1 MFLQPVNYNS
11 RRNVKKRGKLLKNE
25 RGRYALDFKVK
36 IVKLDVKKNLKVLR
50 RGLRHEWKAL
60 AVIVFGN
67 IVTAFAVINF
77 VLPNRFP
84 DMGISGLAVLSNY
97 TFGISPSWVIA
108 IGNLLLLAWGR
119 RNLQPRF
126 LGLTVCSIFVFSLFM
141 PIFLAFPLSLGE
153 DRFMAA
159 VVSGVLK
166 GVAGGMIFNAGGSG
180 GGTDIIAMI
189 LRRRYGMEVGQF
201 SIFVNFFILA
211 LSLSIVG
218 LNSVVYG
225 IVGLYVYG
233 ITLDNVMRKFDRRK
247 QAFIITNIPDEVSLF
262 ITSRG
267 KGVTRVEG
275 KGGYTGQPRPVLIS
289 LLETRHVVQLKAFL
303 QEKDPKAFVSICD
316 ATEVLGKGFKS
327 WKSL

>member
-1 MFLQPVNYNS
+1 LNFNLNFNVKNVKH
-11 RRNVKKRGKLLKNE
+11 NVKKHLR
-25 RGRYALDFKVK
+25 ALF
-36 IVKLDVKKNLKVLR
+36 

-60 AVIVFGN
+60 VVIVFGN

-77 VLPNRFP
+77 ILPYRFP
-84 DMGISGLAVLSNY
+84 DMGVSGLAVLSNY
-97 TFGISPSWVIA
+97 AFGISPSWVIA
-108 IGNLLLLAWGR
+108 IGNLLLLVWGR
-119 RNLQPRF
+119 KNLQPRF
-126 LGLTVCSIFVFSLFM
+126 LGLTICSIMVFSLSM
-141 PIFLAFPLSLGE
+141 PVFLAFPLSLDQ

-180 GGTDIIAMI
+180 GGTDIIAMV
-189 LRRRYGMEVGQF
+189 LRRRHGIEVGQF
-201 SIFVNFFILA
+201 SIFVNLFILA
-211 LSLSIVG
+211 LSLGIVG

-225 IVGLYVYG
+225 IVGLYVFG

-247 QAFIITNIPDEVSLF
+247 QAFVITNIPDEVSLF
-262 ITSRG
+262 ITSKG
-267 KGVTRVEG
+267 KGVTRIEG

>member
-1 MFLQPVNYNS
+1 
-11 RRNVKKRGKLLKNE
+11 
-25 RGRYALDFKVK
+25 LDLN
-36 IVKLDVKKNLKVLR
+36 VKLDVKKNLRTLL
-50 RGLRHEWKAL
+50 RGLRKEWKAL
-60 AVIVFGN
+60 VIIIFGN

-77 VLPNRFP
+77 ILPHRFP
-84 DMGISGLAVLSNY
+84 DMGVSGLAVLSNY
-97 TFGISPSWVIA
+97 AFGISPSWVIA
-108 IGNLLLLAWGR
+108 IGNLILLVWGR
-119 RNLQPRF
+119 KNLQPRF
-126 LGLTVCSIFVFSLFM
+126 LGLTVCSIVVFSLFM
-141 PIFLAFPLSLGE
+141 PIFLAFPLSLDE

-180 GGTDIIAMI
+180 GGTDIVAMV
-189 LRRRYGMEVGQF
+189 LRRRYGIEVGQF

-211 LSLSIVG
+211 LSLGIVG

-225 IVGLYVYG
+225 VVGLYVFG

-247 QAFIITNIPDEVSLF
+247 QAFIITNIPDEVGLF
-262 ITSRG
+262 ITSKG
-267 KGVTRVEG
+267 KGVTRIEG
-275 KGGYTGQPRPVLIS
+275 KGGYTGQSRPVLIS

>member
-1 MFLQPVNYNS
+1 LNVNT
-11 RRNVKKRGKLLKNE
+11 KLYL
-25 RGRYALDFKVK
+25 
-36 IVKLDVKKNLKVLR
+36 KKNLRALL
-50 RGLRHEWKAL
+50 RGLRQEWKAL
-60 AVIVFGN
+60 TIIVFGN

-77 VLPNRFP
+77 ILPYRFP
-84 DMGISGLAVLSNY
+84 DMGVSGLAVLSNY
-97 TFGISPSWVIA
+97 AFGISPSWVVA
-108 IGNLLLLAWGR
+108 IGNLLLLVWGR
-119 RNLQPRF
+119 KNLRPRF
-126 LGLTVCSIFVFSLFM
+126 LGLTVCSIVVFSLFM
-141 PIFLAFPLSLGE
+141 SVFLAFPLPLNE

-180 GGTDIIAMI
+180 GGTDIVAMV
-189 LRRRYGMEVGQF
+189 LRRRHGIEVGQF
-201 SIFVNFFILA
+201 SIFVNLFILA
-211 LSLSIVG
+211 LSLGIVG

-225 IVGLYVYG
+225 IVGLYVFG

-262 ITSRG
+262 ITTRG
-267 KGVTRVEG
+267 KGVTRIEG
-275 KGGYTGQPRPVLIS
+275 KGGYTGQSRPVLIS